1 MKTAKRILTLAF
13 LLTALA
19 LPLAGARTNRL
30 PAKAAQA
37 IKLNF
42 PDAKITSIGRER
54 ERGAWYY
61 DVNLADGKRKIE
73 VEVTE
78 DGVIGEIEGRVLFSD
93 IPKSLQEKV
102 RKRVGRGK
110 LVRVEKHER
119 RGVARSGKFVP
130 ISKPR
135 ISYEVKYYD
144 VSGKRRELQLAS
156 SEVLEI
162 PEEVL
167 TMVGRNFPKARVREV
182 EMEDDDGVQLFVL
195 SLREGKTRFTVVSSR
210 EGFLVEREVR
220 LEPKKLPGA
229 ARSFLGKSKDWQR
242 ASSSQVSGWDTYLA
256 VEEGE
261 LVKHRDQTYIVIL
274 KRKKRVKEYRFD
286 GRGRLTSESKWQD
299 ADFDGDGHHDDDD
312 DDDEHGDDDD
322 EHDDDDGE
330 HGRKRERGHR

>member
-1 MKTAKRILTLAF
+1 MKFTERITAAL
-13 LLTALA
+13 LLTVFA
-19 LPLAGARTNRL
+19 LPLANARTNRL
-30 PAKAAQA
+30 PEKAAQA
-37 IKLNF
+37 IRMNF
-42 PDAKITSIGRER
+42 PDAKITSVGRER

-61 DVNLADGKRKIE
+61 EVNLADGKRRIE

-78 DGVIGEIEGRVLFSD
+78 EGVIGEIEAKVLFTD
-93 IPKSLQEKV
+93 LPKPLQVKV
-102 RKRVGRGK
+102 RKRVGKGR

-156 SEVLEI
+156 SAVLEV

-167 TMVGRNFPKARVREV
+167 AMVGRNFPKARVREV
-182 EMEDDDGVQLFVL
+182 EMEDDDGVPLYVL
-195 SLREGKTRFTVVSSR
+195 SLREEKTRFTVVSSR
-210 EGFLVEREVR
+210 EGFLVEREER
-220 LEPKKLPGA
+220 LTAAKLPGA

-242 ASSSQVSGWDTYLA
+242 ASSSQVSGWDTYLV
-256 VEEGE
+256 VEDGE

-299 ADFDGDGHHDDDD
+299 ADFDGDDHHDDEDG
-312 DDDEHGDDDD
+312 DDEHGDDDD
-322 EHDDDDGE
+322 EHDDDDRE
-330 HGRKRERGHR
+330 HGGKRERGHR